1 MLYYFC
7 YFLEEED
14 CISKTIF
21 WCRDIYAKWSLF
33 YFWVFLGFVV
43 IWGFLFF
50 FFLERMKVYKKC
62 RVSVV
67 VGNPR
72 PFSASRPW
80 QLHSSGYS
88 IPVGRVGNRFVQ
100 FRFWI
105 FLVWNIL
112 NRTLCFFRNCHV
124 FRREWVW
131 LPLRLEFTQ
140 EATICFTWN

>member
-7 YFLEEED
+7 YFFGGGRLHFKD
-14 CISKTIF
+14 NFLVQGYLCKVIF
-21 WCRDIYAKWSLF
+21 VL
-33 YFWVFLGFVV
+33 FLGFF
-43 IWGFLFF
+43 GFCCHLGFFF